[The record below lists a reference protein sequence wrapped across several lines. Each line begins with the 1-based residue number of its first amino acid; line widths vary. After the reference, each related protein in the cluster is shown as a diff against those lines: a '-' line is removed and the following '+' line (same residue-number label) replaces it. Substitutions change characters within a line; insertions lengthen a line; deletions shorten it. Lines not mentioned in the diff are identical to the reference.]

1 MSTSLLSSPLKN
13 KFSFEENKAN
23 LCYADVL
30 VEISER
36 LQIEL
41 DNSKLSLKELQRI
54 LNIDDDYY
62 LEGILECFEDLK
74 VKDISNIFS
83 VFGKVLS
90 IIPLG
95 QGEIAKVHKIS
106 KEIREYN
113 SSRTDSFNNDV
124 FLICKKNKSNYED
137 IALIKETNSFSS
149 LSFSALS
156 LPFIDDSKTIPFIN
170 NENITGIELCHLK

>member
-1 MSTSLLSSPLKN
+1 MSTFLLSSLKN
-13 KFSFEENKAN
+13 KFSFEKNKAD

-62 LEGILECFEDLK
+62 LEGILECFEELK
-74 VKDISNIFS
+74 VKDVSDIFS

-90 IIPLG
+90 VIPLA

-113 SSRTDSFNNDV
+113 FSRTDSFNNDV

-137 IALIKETNSFSS
+137 IALIKETNSVRTLSS
-149 LSFSALS
+149 SAFS
-156 LPFIDDSKTIPFIN
+156 LPFMDDSKTITFIRN
-170 NENITGIELCHLK
+170 QNITGIELCHSK